1 MGRHDGVKE
10 YLEAGQK
17 LGRDLGRDELDERVM
32 LAGDLE
38 LTDAIIQ
45 SIDTDPDVARYLSIT
60 LSFKEDD
67 VNRETLDAVVREFQ
81 AFAFTAYRPDEYNFY
96 AEAHLPRIK
105 SYQDGR
111 TGQLV
116 ERKPHIHIVI
126 PKINLISGQQLRPF
140 GFEKN
145 NIAYIDAFQ
154 EHVNARY
161 GLASPKD
168 NRRVELTDASEMISR
183 YKGDMFKDST
193 RELKESLLDAMLD
206 RKVEHYDDFMAL
218 LAGHGETRLR
228 NAGRDNEY
236 PNVKL
241 SGEAKGVN
249 LKEHVFSRAFV
260 ELPTDE
266 KLLQLSSD
274 VKPTYDVA
282 GKPREASAEIQ
293 SALAEWYET
302 RAREVKYLNS
312 GNTRVYEAYR
322 DASPQDRLMKLAE
335 LERGFYSQHLK
346 EHHEPGTERTARPG
360 GAGYDETEQ
369 RLRRI
374 GRVFEFK
381 RGPVPDV
388 DGRFAGPDLDHAGRR
403 DRGGARPGPGGTGR
417 GQHGDSADR
426 WEYGVKPGAKGTA
439 APSFDS
445 VRGMSSIPVVELPAR
460 RPVLL
465 PDHARDQLE
474 HERAVPSDRVRR
486 DSDRRGAGRVKPT
499 GRVADTTLSQWARDA
514 REGRAVASAGD
525 QAEFALIRRQLDAGR
540 LLATLSHSHGVRPEK
555 YVVAKGRDGGDRI
568 RCGKRQLNVSDFLTK
583 ELNLPWQ
590 DASKIL
596 RDTLRSQ
603 VDRTPAPPAKELPRA
618 SLWRDYTVQRDAQSQ
633 SRRAAADNQRD
644 SERARRAQIRE
655 AFVSSRDAL
664 RTDTALRPT
673 QRRAAV
679 SVIRMDRVT
688 QEIALRETITAE
700 RDAFKVRYG
709 DAKGQSFS
717 DYLQE
722 RAQAGDDRALVEL
735 RRTCSS
741 PPDVSGPENLIMPV
755 LASDARA
762 EQSVGGRNEIL
773 FRAPALTWEVHRNGD
788 VTYRHDGRDV
798 VGDKGPDVRVLQ
810 LDRDAIEAGLRLA
823 QAKFGGTLQLAGPEA
838 FQLEAARVAAE
849 AGLYIEFTDDN
860 LNRAMQARRVE
871 LVAQRAHDVATRHP
885 SAGVPAGPGVHRATP
900 EVGRSTSDPTGP
912 STEEPTRQ
920 G

>member
-17 LGRDLGRDELDERVM
+17 LGRELGRDELDERVM
-32 LAGDLE
+32 LAGDLD

-45 SIDTDPDVARYLSIT
+45 SIDSDPHVARYLSIT
-60 LSFKEDD
+60 LSFKEDEVD
-67 VNRETLDAVVREFQ
+67 RETMDAVVRQFQ
-81 AFAFTAYRPDEYNFY
+81 AFAFSAYRPDEYNFY
-96 AEAHLPRIK
+96 AEAHLPRVK
-105 SYQDGR
+105 SYQDSR
-111 TGQLV
+111 TGQLI

-126 PKINLISGQQLRPF
+126 PKLNLISGQHLEPL
-140 GFEKN
+140 GYVKS
-145 NIAYIDAFQ
+145 NIRFIDAFQ
-154 EHVNARY
+154 EHVNARH

-206 RKVEHYDDFMAL
+206 RKVERYDDFMAL
-218 LAGHGETRLR
+218 LVEHGETRLR
-228 NAGRDNEY
+228 NAGRDDEY

-241 SGEAKGVN
+241 PDAAKGVN

-266 KLLQLSSD
+266 KLLQLSAD

-282 GKPREASAEIQ
+282 GKPREVAPEIQ

-346 EHHEPGTERTARPG
+346 EHHEPGTDGAARTGRAV
-360 GAGYDETEQ
+360 YDETEQ

-381 RGPVPDV
+381 RGSVRDV
-388 DGRFAGPDLDHAGRR
+388 DGRFPGPVRGIDAQRDVGHARPGA
-403 DRGGARPGPGGTGR
+403 GGARR
-417 GQHGDSADR
+417 GQSGRPADR
-426 WEYGVKPGAKGTA
+426 WQYGARAAPKRATA
-439 APSFDS
+439 AGFNVDS
-445 VRGMSSIPVVELPAR
+445 VHGVPGVPVVRLPVR
-460 RPVLL
+460 HPVLL
-465 PDHARDQLE
+465 PDHAHRELE
-474 HERAVPSDRVRR
+474 HERSIQPDGMRWVR
-486 DSDRRGAGRVKPT
+486 PT
-499 GRVADTTLSQWARDA
+499 GRVADTTLSQRARDV
-514 REGRAVASAGD
+514 REGRAVASVGD
-525 QAEFALIRRQLDAGR
+525 QAEFAIIRRQLDAGR

-555 YVVAKGRDGGDRI
+555 YAVTKGRDGGDRI

-590 DASKIL
+590 DTSKIL
-596 RDTLRSQ
+596 RDTWRSQ

-618 SLWRDYTVQRDAQSQ
+618 SLWRDYTTQRDTQSQ
-633 SRRAAADNQRD
+633 LRGAAADAQRD
-644 SERARRAQIRE
+644 SERARRTQIRD
-655 AFVSSRDAL
+655 AFVSARDAI
-664 RTDTALRPT
+664 RAGSNLRPS

-679 SVIRMDRVT
+679 SVLRMERVT
-688 QEIALRETITAE
+688 QEATLRDTISAE
-700 RDAFKVRYG
+700 RDAFKARYG
-709 DAKGQSFS
+709 AAKGRSFS
-717 DYLQE
+717 EYLQE

-735 RRTCSS
+735 RRTRSS
-741 PPDVSGPENLIMPV
+741 PPDVTGPENLIMPA
-755 LASDARA
+755 LASAILADHSA
-762 EQSVGGRNEIL
+762 GGRNEIL
-773 FRAPALTWEVHRNGD
+773 FRGPALSWQVHSNGD

-798 VGDKGPDVRVLQ
+798 VRDQGPDVRVLQ
-810 LDRDAIEAGLRLA
+810 VDRDAIEAGLRLA
-823 QAKFGGTLQLAGPEA
+823 QVKFGGTLQLAGPEA
-838 FQLEAARVAAE
+838 FQFEAARVAAE

-871 LVAQRAHDVATRHP
+871 LVAQRANDVAARHP
-885 SAGVPAGPGVHRATP
+885 SVSTQADHDVRKSTPGLGPAPA
-900 EVGRSTSDPTGP
+900 SPT
-912 STEEPTRQ
+912 TEEPTR
-920 G
+920 